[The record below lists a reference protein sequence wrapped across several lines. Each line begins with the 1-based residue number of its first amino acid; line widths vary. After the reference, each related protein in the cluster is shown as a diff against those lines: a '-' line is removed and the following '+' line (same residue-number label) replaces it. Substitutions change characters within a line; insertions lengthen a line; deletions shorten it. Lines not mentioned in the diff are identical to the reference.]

1 MSLVFQEVDSI
12 RRRRRVI
19 QFSVIVVLTFGGL
32 FFRLVNLQLYQG
44 DTFQKR
50 AIKNFV
56 RREHIEAKRGSILDA
71 KGRPLAVHEPTYTLS
86 IRPRRVD
93 DVNALLA
100 ALTKSLSLT
109 EASSA
114 KIRENILEHQTTRR
128 GREIK
133 FHRTLTRQEVAHVE
147 ALGAVHPGL
156 LIKTA
161 YQRIYPNAFVG
172 AHLLGYLGL
181 VSAKELSLDEDN
193 RLRSASKVGR
203 FGIERRFE
211 PILAGRP
218 GFQQFA
224 VDARGRRV
232 NADWTRAHVEGFL
245 NQRSSTRG
253 KDVVLTIDQDVQG
266 ILHRRLKGV
275 QSGAAIVMNVHNG
288 DILGMVSHPGFD
300 PNAWSRGLT
309 RVAKKRIDANPY
321 HPMVDKTVHA
331 YFPGSLYKIVTAYAG
346 LEEHLITPTDYIE
359 SPGAYEFGQRV
370 FHCHKRSGH
379 GRVTLATALAA
390 SADVYFY
397 KLGERLGIDVMAK
410 YARIFGFGRRTA
422 VGINGEQMGLVPSKA
437 YHDASTPGGY
447 QHGLSL
453 STAVGQGDVR
463 TSPLQIAVAYAAV
476 ANGGKLIYPRLVTRI
491 QDVNATLSRRI
502 EPRVAAVLR
511 PTTFDPIDTIR
522 GGLYRAVWDKRRGT
536 ALKAQSKRVPM
547 SGKTGTAQVRQ
558 LSRGTSRHAITEFKH
573 RDHAWFAGYAPVE
586 APQWVI
592 VVFLEHGGSGGK
604 NAAPMARRMM
614 DDIQKEVLDLSH
626 ATVQPKAV
634 IK

>member
-19 QFSVIVVLTFGGL
+19 QFSAIVVITFGGL
-32 FFRLVNLQLYQG
+32 FFRLVNLQISQG
-44 DTFQKR
+44 STFQER

-71 KGRPLAVHEPTYTLS
+71 KGRPLAVHQPTYTLS
-86 IRPRRVD
+86 VRPQKVRDVD
-93 DVNALLA
+93 GLLNALMN
-100 ALTKSLSLT
+100 SLNLT
-109 EASSA
+109 EIDST
-114 KIRENILEHQTTRR
+114 KLKEDILEHQTARR
-128 GREIK
+128 GSPIK
-133 FHRTLTRQEVAHVE
+133 FHRALTRQEVAHIE
-147 ALGAVHPGL
+147 ALGSVHSGL

-161 YQRIYPNAFVG
+161 YQRIYPNASVG

-181 VSAKELSLDEDN
+181 VSAKELSLDQDE
-193 RLRSASKVGR
+193 RLRTTSKVGR
-203 FGIERRFE
+203 FGIERKFE
-211 PILAGRP
+211 AILAGRP
-218 GFQQFA
+218 GFRQFA

-232 NADWTRAHVEGFL
+232 NANWTRAHVEGFL
-245 NQRSSTRG
+245 NQRSTARG
-253 KDVVLTIDQDVQG
+253 KDVVLTIDQDVQH
-266 ILHRRLKGV
+266 IIHRRLKDV
-275 QSGAAIVMNVHNG
+275 QSGAALVMNVHNG

-309 RVAKKRIDANPY
+309 RVAKERIDANPY

-346 LEEHLITPTDYIE
+346 LEEHLISPNDYIE
-359 SPGAYEFGQRV
+359 SPGAYEFGQRI

-379 GRVTLATALAA
+379 GRITLATALAA

-397 KLGERLGIDVMAK
+397 KLGERLGIDVMGK
-410 YARIFGFGRRTA
+410 YAHLFGFGQRTA
-422 VGINGEQMGLVPSKA
+422 IDINGEQMGLVPSKS

-463 TSPLQIAVAYAAV
+463 ASPLQIAVAYAAI
-476 ANGGKLIYPRLVTRI
+476 ANGGKLIRPRIVTRI
-491 QDVNATLSRRI
+491 QDANETLSRRI
-502 EPRVAAVLR
+502 EPTVASVLQ
-511 PTTFDPIDTIR
+511 PTTPEAIDEVR
-522 GGLYRAVWDKRRGT
+522 RGLYRAVWDKKRGT
-536 ALKAQSKRVPM
+536 ALKAQSQLVPM

-586 APQWVI
+586 DPQWVI

-604 NAAPMARRMM
+604 KAAPMARRIMN
-614 DDIQKEVLDLSH
+614 DIQKRVQDLS
-626 ATVQPKAV
+626 APTVQSETV
-634 IK
+634 GQ